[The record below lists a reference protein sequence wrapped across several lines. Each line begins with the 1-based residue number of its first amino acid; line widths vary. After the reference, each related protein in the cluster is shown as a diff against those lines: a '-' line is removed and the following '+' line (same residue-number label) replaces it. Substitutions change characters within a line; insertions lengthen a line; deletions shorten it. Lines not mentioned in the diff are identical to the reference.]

1 MHLLDTKTLQ
11 PHEFIGTKFPPYAI
25 LSHTWGEDEVTF
37 QDMQRGDAQSKA
49 GYDKVRRCC
58 EMTAAD
64 GFSCAWV
71 DTCCIDKTSSAEL
84 SEAINSMYRWYRL
97 ADVCYAYL
105 ADVLS
110 DGGQDATI
118 QSIRKSRWFTR
129 GWTLQELIA
138 PQSLIFLDNQW
149 RDIGT
154 KQSLG
159 NFISEITFIHEEVL
173 RNAEN
178 LKKFSVA
185 QKMSWASNRDTTRV
199 EDLAY
204 CLMGLFG
211 VNMPLLY
218 GEGSRAYI
226 RLQEEILKTGDD
238 TTIFAWTNHVEN
250 AGLLADTP
258 KYFRGSGKFV
268 NNALMLNN
276 LYSLT
281 SNGFQFV
288 NAFTVDINDE
298 TKFLNH
304 LMLVL
309 DCYEI
314 GDAQAHLG
322 IYLKR
327 NYDGIFDRVRFSELG
342 RVKMKLS
349 SSKSQRQDILVRQ
362 RHVYDIDSSLP
373 NYEKH
378 FLMASIAERTGVALQ
393 ESYPAR
399 PTYSEDGTRIVL
411 HEHMVNQ
418 GQVKSTYQS
427 FCAFRFADNDNNGF
441 ILILRSTNDREALS
455 LTVEVLEHT
464 KQPLDKICAALA
476 IESAMEPARRSTEKM
491 IWKGGTERLDWK
503 HPLKVFNVIVEVKR
517 QIIAGERAEVAFLN
531 VHI

>member
-1 MHLLDTKTLQ
+1 MRLLDTKTLLF
-11 PHEFIGTKFPPYAI
+11 HEFIGTKAPPYAI

-49 GYDKVRRCC
+49 EYDKVRRCC
-58 EMTAAD
+58 EMAAAD
-64 GFSCAWV
+64 GFSYAWV

-105 ADVLS
+105 ADVPS

-138 PQSLIFLDNQW
+138 PESLIFLDCQW

-159 NFISEITFIHEEVL
+159 NLISGITFIHEEVL

-178 LKKFSVA
+178 LTNFSVA

-204 CLMGLFG
+204 CLIGLFG

-218 GEGSRAYI
+218 GEGSRAFI
-226 RLQEEILKTGDD
+226 RLQEEILKTGND
-238 TTIFAWTNHVEN
+238 TTIFAWTNHMESV
-250 AGLLADTP
+250 GLLADTP
-258 KYFRGSGKFV
+258 KYFRGSGKLV
-268 NNALMLNN
+268 NSDLMLNN
-276 LYSLT
+276 LYTLT

-288 NAFTVDINDE
+288 NAFTVEISDE
-298 TKFLNH
+298 TKFLKQFQVI
-304 LMLVL
+304 LML
-309 DCYEI
+309 DCHEY
-314 GDAQAHLG
+314 GGAHERLG

-327 NYDGIFDRVRFSELG
+327 NYDDIYDRVRFGELG
-342 RVKMKLS
+342 RVDMKQFS
-349 SSKSQRQDILVRQ
+349 ISKPQRRDILVRQ
-362 RHVYDIDSSLP
+362 RHVYDIYYSLP

-378 FLMASIAERTGVALQ
+378 FLMASIAERTGVAFQ
-393 ESYPAR
+393 ESYPDKPA
-399 PTYSEDGTRIVL
+399 YSEDGTRIVL
-411 HEHMVNQ
+411 HEHMV
-418 GQVKSTYQS
+418 QVRSTYQS
-427 FCAFRFADNDNNGF
+427 FCAFRFTDNDDNGF
-441 ILILRSTNDREALS
+441 ILILMSRNDRRVLSGLS

-464 KQPLDKICAALA
+464 KQPLDKLW
-476 IESAMEPARRSTEKM
+476 
-491 IWKGGTERLDWK
+491 IWKGGAERLYWK
-503 HPLKVFNVIVEVKR
+503 HPLKIFNVSVEVKR

-531 VHI
+531 VH

>member
-11 PHEFIGTKFPPYAI
+11 SHEFVGTNIPPYAI

-37 QDMQRGDAQSKA
+37 QDMERGNPQSKA

-58 EMTAAD
+58 EMAAAD
-64 GFSCAWV
+64 GFSYAWV

-105 ADVLS
+105 ADVPS

-118 QSIRKSRWFTR
+118 QSIQKSRWFTR

-159 NFISEITFIHEEVL
+159 SLISEITFIDEEIL

-178 LKKFSVA
+178 LTKFSVA
-185 QKMSWASNRDTTRV
+185 QKISWASNRDTTRV

-218 GEGSRAYI
+218 GEGSRSFI
-226 RLQEEILKTGDD
+226 RLQEEILKTGNDA
-238 TTIFAWTNHVEN
+238 TIFAWTHHMDS

-258 KYFRGSGKFV
+258 KYFRGSRKFINSYIKLNNMFTLT
-268 NNALMLNN
+268 NNA
-276 LYSLT
+276 
-281 SNGFQFV
+281 FQFV
-288 NAFTVDINDE
+288 NAFTVDISDE
-298 TKFLNH
+298 LKFPYQLI
-304 LMLVL
+304 LVL

-314 GDAQAHLG
+314 GEAHAHLG

-327 NYDGIFDRVRFSELG
+327 NYDGIFYRVRFGELG
-342 RVKMKLS
+342 RVNLKPFS
-349 SSKSQRQDILVRQ
+349 ISTPQRQDILVQQ
-362 RHVYDIDSSLP
+362 RHVYDIDYPLP
-373 NYEKH
+373 SYKKH
-378 FLMASIAERTGVALQ
+378 FLMASIAERTGVAFQ
-393 ESYPAR
+393 ESYPDKPA
-399 PTYSEDGTRIVL
+399 YSEDGTRIVL
-411 HEHMVNQ
+411 HEHMV
-418 GQVKSTYQS
+418 QVRSTYQS
-427 FCAFRFADNDNNGF
+427 FCAFRFTDNDDNGF
-441 ILILRSTNDREALS
+441 ILILMSRNDRRVLSGLS

-464 KQPLDKICAALA
+464 KQPL
-476 IESAMEPARRSTEKM
+476 EKLW
-491 IWKGGTERLDWK
+491 IWKGGAERLYWK
-503 HPLKVFNVIVEVKR
+503 HPLKIFNVSVEVKR

-531 VHI
+531 VH